1 MKILRNSAKCAHCG
15 VEIESTHVHDFKTHE
30 CKAAGKIARKYN
42 HKKQEY
48 VPAYPLFSVDG
59 GRCYLRRLY
68 TRTEDMID
76 TSIVE
81 VETA

>member
-15 VEIESTHVHDFKTHE
+15 VDIESTHVHDFKTHE
-30 CKAAGKIARKYN
+30 CKAAGLVARTFN
-42 HKKQEY
+42 HSTQEY
-48 VPAYPLFSVDG
+48 EPGYPSFSVDG

-68 TRTEDMID
+68 TRKEDVID

-81 VETA
+81 EETK